1 MFLHA
6 PTPSALLP
14 TDAQKGLDL
23 ALVLLERVG
32 FVQAAVDAEVK
43 AEEVLEVVL
52 WVQTDI
58 AEFERVGDVEIN

>member
-6 PTPSALLP
+6 PTPRALLP

-58 AEFERVGDVEIN
+58 AEFESVAHTQID